1 MPYCPNCGSRVED
14 VHHYCGSCGNALS
27 STAEVED
34 DPPMA
39 VDREGFLSMRSVSYI
54 TDLLNGEREVDRES
68 VLHKQLQ
75 RDVAA
80 GLADFSRLAVVDE
93 LNLVLL
99 WAGGTDSGA
108 LEPPIEEITNQQL
121 RQRLAALGLSRTLR
135 MYDNALGTNFEDQ
148 LNEAIEGLVDE
159 FEDTVDDAKKE

>member
-14 VHHYCGSCGNALS
+14 VHYCGSCGNALS
-27 STAEVED
+27 STAEAEND
-34 DPPMA
+34 SPMA
-39 VDREGFLSMRSVSYI
+39 VDRDGLLSMRSVSYI
-54 TDLLNGEREVDRES
+54 TYLLNGEREVDRKS
-68 VLHKQLQ
+68 VSHKQLQ

-93 LNLVLL
+93 LTLVLL

-121 RQRLAALGLSRTLR
+121 GQRLAALGLSRTLR
-135 MYDNALGTNFEDQ
+135 MYDNALGANFEDQ
-148 LNEAIEGLVDE
+148 LTEAIEGIVDE
-159 FEDTVDDAKKE
+159 FEDTVDDAEE

>member
-14 VHHYCGSCGNALS
+14 VHHYCGSFGNALS
-27 STAEVED
+27 STAEAED
-34 DPPMA
+34 DSPMA
-39 VDREGFLSMRSVSYI
+39 VDREGFLSIRSVSYI
-54 TDLLNGEREVDRES
+54 TDLLNGEQEVDRES

-80 GLADFSRLAVVDE
+80 GLADFSRLAVIDQ

-99 WAGGTDSGA
+99 WAGGTDSGT
-108 LEPPIEEITNQQL
+108 LEIPIEEMTNQQL

-135 MYDNALGTNFEDQ
+135 MYDNALGTTFEDQ
-148 LNEAIEGLVDE
+148 LNKAIESLVDE
-159 FEDTVDDAKKE
+159 FEDTVDDAEEE